1 MREIS
6 LGELDKKAKAGA
18 EKRGSQSKIRYR
30 YARDMGFSAA
40 ESIILQGKKETLIK
54 KLADE
59 RKESESAK

>member
-6 LGELDKKAKAGA
+6 LDELDKKAKAGA

-30 YARDMGFSAA
+30 YARNLGFSSA
-40 ESIILQGKKETLIK
+40 ESIILQGKKEIFIK

-59 RKESESAK
+59 RNREST